1 MPREVKRQDP
11 DDDLSALRILTMKKI
26 IIDTTLEDQYDCA
39 SSLTSIFGVIY
50 QASKVSNEI
59 LPTK

>member
-26 IIDTTLEDQYDCA
+26 IIDTTLEDQCDCA
-39 SSLTSIFGVIY
+39 SSLTSIFGVKY